1 MIKKGDIS
9 MKKTRQIY
17 AICIFAVLTL
27 LLTACEA
34 HIGGRSFEVP
44 WYFIAIPAA
53 VFSALMIVIAGV
65 AISKNT
71 YVCTECSHRFHPKWW
86 KAAFSLH
93 LNSDRLFKC
102 PNCGHKGFFRKE
114 D

>member
-1 MIKKGDIS
+1 MRKTKQIS
-9 MKKTRQIY
+9 T
-17 AICIFAVLTL
+17 ICVFTALAL
-27 LLTACEA
+27 SLTACEA
-34 HIGGRSFEVP
+34 HIGDHSFEVP
-44 WYFIAIPAA
+44 WYFIAIPVA
-53 VFSALMIVIAGV
+53 VFSALVFVITGV
-65 AISKNT
+65 VISKNT

>member
-1 MIKKGDIS
+1 
-9 MKKTRQIY
+9 MKKAKRISF
-17 AICIFAVLTL
+17 CCVLAVLPL

-34 HIGGRSFEVP
+34 HIGNHSFEVP
-44 WYFIAIPAA
+44 WYFIAIPVALFTVL
-53 VFSALMIVIAGV
+53 VFVIAGI

-86 KAAFSLH
+86 KAAVSLH
-93 LNSDRLFKC
+93 MNSSRLFKC

-114 D
+114 SN